1 MKSLA
6 RMSRRSQ
13 ASIAALALVAGTVAL
28 APAHAAPAVN
38 GTNIL
43 RLVTPTLNNT
53 NSLDLSFDAPM
64 NGWDVY
70 YGKGLKFYFLYQNVG
85 STMNMTWKATD
96 ASGTPL
102 ASRTVYLI
110 VNKYGSCSDTK
121 FTTTNPMQYGNPQ
134 DGAQIALSN
143 QGVISRDWCGDDAGG
158 HPQWGSGESS
168 LSGTTNAQGLVTF
181 NLTNTNNTF
190 EAEPAPL
197 SLTTKNPYA
206 SRTNTNP
213 YPCADSISGVG
224 CLATTITA
232 SLVQHPQIADDRA
245 EDKDLLNI
253 HYVNNAVTNDVT
265 TATMPLS
272 TVAKSLGFTV
282 TNLAGLPQAGVK
294 LNFTNKTGIGTLS
307 ADSATTDSDGYATVS
322 VSPDC
327 ADVACAGQS
336 KIVATV
342 DGTTSSA
349 QSTVVWSASNPTP
362 TPTPTPTPSKPSA
375 SKSAS
380 VAGSAKVA
388 KSLVGNKGTW
398 SGATSYTY
406 KWYACSASGSAKTTV
421 PSGCTAITGAA
432 GTSFKL
438 TVKQKGK
445 YIRFGVTARNAG
457 GSTISVSA
465 ASAKVS

>member
-6 RMSRRSQ
+6 RLGRRSQ
-13 ASIAALALVAGTVAL
+13 AGIAALALVAGTVAL
-28 APAHAAPAVN
+28 APAQAAPAVQ
-38 GTNIL
+38 GTNVL
-43 RLVTPTLNNT
+43 RLVSPVLNNT

-64 NGWDVY
+64 NGWDIY
-70 YGKGLKFYFLYQNVG
+70 YGKGLKFYFFYQNVG
-85 STMNMTWKATD
+85 SSMSMTWQATN
-96 ASGTPL
+96 AAGAPL
-102 ASRTVYLI
+102 AGRTVYLI

-121 FTTTNPMQYGNPQ
+121 FTTTNPMQYGNPT

-190 EAEPAPL
+190 EAEPAPA

-206 SRTNTNP
+206 PRTNVNP
-213 YPCADSISGVG
+213 YPCADTLSGVG

-232 SLVQHPQIADDRA
+232 SLVQHPQTSDDRT

-265 TATMPLS
+265 TAT
-272 TVAKSLGFTV
+272 VALTTPSKSLGFTV
-282 TNLAGLPQAGVK
+282 TNLAGVPQSGVK
-294 LNFTNKTGIGTLS
+294 LNFSNITGIGTLS
-307 ADSATTDSDGYATVS
+307 AESATTDGTGYATVS

-327 ADVACAGQS
+327 ADAACAGQS
-336 KIVATV
+336 KVKATV

-349 QSTVVWSASNPTP
+349 QSTVIWSNSIPSPTP
-362 TPTPTPTPSKPSA
+362 TPTPATKPSA
-375 SKSAS
+375 SKAAS
-380 VAGSAKVA
+380 VSGTAKVG
-388 KSLVGNKGTW
+388 KSLLGGKGTW
-398 SGATSYTY
+398 TGAPTYAY
-406 KWYACSASGSAKTTV
+406 KWYACSASGTAKTSV
-421 PSGCTAITGAA
+421 PSGCTAITGATS
-432 GTSFKL
+432 TSFKL
-438 TVKQKGK
+438 TTKQKGK

-457 GSTISVSA
+457 GSTVSVSA

>member
-1 MKSLA
+1 MKPLA
-6 RMSRRSQ
+6 RLGRRSQ

-28 APAHAAPAVN
+28 APAQAAPAVN

-43 RLVTPTLNNT
+43 RLVSPVLNNT

-85 STMNMTWKATD
+85 TSMNMTWRATD
-96 ASGTPL
+96 AAGNPL

-110 VNKYGSCSDTK
+110 VNKYGSCSETK
-121 FTTTNPMQYGNPQ
+121 FTTTNTMQYGNPT
-134 DGAQIALSN
+134 DGAQVALSN

-190 EAEPAPL
+190 EAEPAPA

-206 SRTNTNP
+206 PRTNTNP
-213 YPCADSISGVG
+213 YPCADPTSGVG

-232 SLVQHPQIADDRA
+232 SLVQHPQTADDRA

-265 TATMPLS
+265 TSTMPLS
-272 TVAKSLGFTV
+272 AASKSLGFTV
-282 TNLAGLPQAGVK
+282 TNLAGVPQAGVK
-294 LNFTNKTGIGTLS
+294 LNFSNITGIGSLS
-307 ADSATTDSDGYATVS
+307 ADSATTDSNGYATVS

-336 KIVATV
+336 KIKATV

-349 QSTVVWSASNPTP
+349 QSTVVWSNSVPTP
-362 TPTPTPTPSKPSA
+362 TPTPTVVTKPGA
-375 SKSAS
+375 SKAAS
-380 VAGSAKVA
+380 VSGLARVA
-388 KSLVGNKGTW
+388 RTLVGGKGTW
-398 SGATSYTY
+398 ARATSYTY
-406 KWYACSASGSAKTTV
+406 RWYACTASGTSKTAV
-421 PSGCTAITGAA
+421 PSGCTAITGATS
-432 GTSFKL
+432 TSFKL
-438 TVKQKGK
+438 TIKQKGK
-445 YIRFGVTARNAG
+445 YLRFAVTARNAG
-457 GSTISVSA
+457 GSTVSVSA
-465 ASAKVS
+465 ASGKVS